1 MPNLKITGVTILALA
16 LFWAP
21 GGIAQTVLNGNVP
34 AGFLQAG
41 YIEAATLNAL
51 GGGTLTMN
59 GITMIV
65 PANTVVQF
73 PANTLTWAQ
82 LFNSGTNLN
91 PVYDSALSSTQVSP
105 AITLG
110 ATGLA
115 MADNPG
121 ILGYTAAAPSG
132 LGPEMP
138 FNAIVQGNID
148 VQNSTGNGAGAY
160 IIGLI
165 LPINQ
170 DVGNGG
176 VGFINCIDYAKGRFE
191 VGGTAST
198 LPGGACGATAT
209 GTVIELNDP
218 TGRYGFAHSPDPR
231 WSVDPD
237 NPTVSSFNGYPMGIP
252 KVAPP
257 ATPSATAPCTLA
269 NGCDPDRPWFNR
281 PLNTPAVD
289 PFLQAGAPLIAFSM
303 PSSPAPG
310 ATQPDPW
317 KQAPFMV
324 GDFVV
329 YTGVLYSNNPKAF
342 LNPTIPINQQT
353 YISANTVTSGN
364 LMIYTSPGRIGRVG
378 PAYIQISGR
387 MVIGNGG
394 DPLTVPPNPGGAAG
408 ILGGTIPN
416 LDPKLNIDIRG
427 YCTDPTALVDI
438 FAIDV
443 SPTSGTASLRLL
455 GTVIPDSGVAGTP
468 APKGVAGRFRLQ
480 VGKGD
485 FLPTTRAYTAVTHH
499 GTVQLAPQVG
509 NITPANGL
517 LAGQYQA
524 PMFNFIFPD
533 PPQGFPAIPTNF
545 NTMPFLFVG
554 EGGNPSAGPLT
565 PFPPFTP

>member
-1 MPNLKITGVTILALA
+1 MSKLKITLITILALA
-16 LFWAP
+16 LFWTQGAT
-21 GGIAQTVLNGNVP
+21 AQTVLNGNVP

-41 YIEAATLNAL
+41 YIQNATLNGA

-65 PANTVVQF
+65 PGNSVVQF

-82 LFNSGTNLN
+82 LFNASFTT
-91 PVYDSALSSTQVSP
+91 PVYDSSVPVQTTPVIA
-105 AITLG
+105 AG
-110 ATGLA
+110 TGLA
-115 MADNPG
+115 LADNQG
-121 ILGYTAAAPSG
+121 VLGYAAGGAPSG
-132 LGPEMP
+132 LSPELP

-148 VQNSTGNGAGAY
+148 VQNSTGNGVGAY
-160 IIGLI
+160 IVGLI

-176 VGFINCIDYAKGRFE
+176 AGFINCIDYAKGRFE
-191 VGGTAST
+191 VGGTPST
-198 LPGGACGATAT
+198 LPAGACGATAT

-237 NPTVSSFNGYPMGIP
+237 NPTVSSLNGYPMGIP

-257 ATPSATAPCTLA
+257 AI
-269 NGCDPDRPWFNR
+269 DPDRPIYNR
-281 PLNTPAVD
+281 PLNTPTVD
-289 PFLQAGAPLIAFSM
+289 PFLQPGAPLIAFSM
-303 PSSPAPG
+303 PPSAAAG

-324 GDFVV
+324 GDYVL

-342 LNPTIPINQQT
+342 LNPALPINQQT
-353 YISANTVTSGN
+353 YISANTVTGAN

-378 PAYIQISGR
+378 PAYIQLAGR

-394 DPLTVPPNPGGAAG
+394 DPVVVPPNPGGAAG
-408 ILGGTIPN
+408 ILGGTIPI

-427 YCTDPTALVDI
+427 YCTDTTALVDI
-438 FAIDV
+438 FAVDIDP
-443 SPTSGTASLRLL
+443 SSGNPSLRMLA
-455 GTVIPDSGVAGTP
+455 TVIPDSGVAGTP
-468 APKGVAGRFRLQ
+468 APKGTAGRFRFA
-480 VGKGD
+480 VTKGD
-485 FLPTTRAYTAVTHH
+485 FLPTTRAYMATTHH
-499 GTVQLAPQVG
+499 GTVQLKPQAG

-517 LAGQYQA
+517 LAGQYLA

-545 NTMPFLFVG
+545 NTMPFLFLG
-554 EGGNPSAGPLT
+554 EGGNLAAGPLT
-565 PFPPFTP
+565 PFPPFQP

>member
-1 MPNLKITGVTILALA
+1 MPKRKITVVTILALT
-16 LFWAP
+16 LFWAL
-21 GGIAQTVLNGNVP
+21 GVNAQTVLNGNVP
-34 AGFLQAG
+34 PGFLQAG
-41 YIEAATLNAL
+41 YIENATLNGL

-91 PVYDSALSSTQVSP
+91 PVYDSALSSAQVSP

-148 VQNSTGNGAGAY
+148 VQNKTGNGAGAY

-176 VGFINCIDYAKGRFE
+176 VGFINCIDYTKGRFE

-198 LPGGACGATAT
+198 LPGGACGATPT

-237 NPTVSSFNGYPMGIP
+237 NPTVSSLNGYPMGIP
-252 KVAPP
+252 KVNP
-257 ATPSATAPCTLA
+257 ATG
-269 NGCDPDRPWFNR
+269 NDPDRPAFNR

-289 PFLQAGAPLIAFSM
+289 PFLQPGAPLIAFSM
-303 PSSPAPG
+303 PPSGAPG

-317 KQAPFMV
+317 KQAPLVV
-324 GDFVV
+324 GDYVL

-342 LNPTIPINQQT
+342 LNPLLPINQQT
-353 YISANTVTSGN
+353 YVSANTVTAAN
-364 LMIYTSPGRIGRVG
+364 LMIYTAPGRPGRVG

-394 DPLTVPPNPGGAAG
+394 DVVIVPPNPGGAAG

-438 FAIDV
+438 YAVDV
-443 SPTSGTASLRLL
+443 STSGTASLRLL
-455 GTVIPDSGVAGTP
+455 GTVIPDSGVAGVP
-468 APKGVAGRFRLQ
+468 APKGTAGRFRLQ
-480 VGKGD
+480 VGVGD
-485 FLPTTRAYTAVTHH
+485 FLPTTRAYAAVTEH
-499 GTVQLAPQVG
+499 GTVQLNPQVG
-509 NITPANGL
+509 NIIPANGL

-533 PPQGFPAIPTNF
+533 APQGFPAIPTNF
-545 NTMPFLFVG
+545 NTMPFLFMG
-554 EGGNPSAGPLT
+554 EGGNLSAGPLT